1 MNEWLKEF
9 EEILDKVI
17 SYGDIKDFETFK
29 RRVIEVLEEVENE

>member
-9 EEILDKVI
+9 EEILDKVVSI
-17 SYGDIKDFETFK
+17 GDIQDFETFK

>member
-1 MNEWLKEF
+1 MNEWLEEF

-29 RRVIEVLEEVENE
+29 RRVIEVLEEVDQ